1 MSETAETHLQTARTA
16 IDQCAD
22 LLAEPTPA
30 WDALYTA
37 LQTAQRAI
45 AIAEHCACIEQI
57 ASEPEPEPAPAPAP
71 VAAAPP
77 PPEPEPTPVAVAPPL
92 PEPEP
97 EPEPVAV
104 EAPPVAAPENQPLP
118 AAGTS
123 LAERLSGQRLDSLKN
138 SLSINNRV
146 RFASLLTGGD
156 VPELLDLCGELERM
170 GSFEDAQV
178 LLLERA
184 GDVDWEDEETGGV
197 EFLSLVRRLFATA

>member
-1 MSETAETHLQTARTA
+1 MSETAETHLQTARAA

-37 LQTAQRAI
+37 LHAAQRAI
-45 AIAEHCACIEQI
+45 AIAEHCASTEQV
-57 ASEPEPEPAPAPAP
+57 ASEPEPEPAIAPAP
-71 VAAAPP
+71 
-77 PPEPEPTPVAVAPPL
+77 TPVVVAPPL
-92 PEPEP
+92 PEPESEP

-104 EAPPVAAPENQPLP
+104 EPPPVAAPENQPLP

-123 LAERLSGQRLDSLKN
+123 LVERLSEQRLDSLKN

-184 GDVDWEDEETGGV
+184 GYVDWEDEETGGV

>member
-22 LLAEPTPA
+22 LLAEPAPA
-30 WDALYTA
+30 WDALHAA
-37 LQTAQRAI
+37 LHAAQRAI
-45 AIAEHCACIEQI
+45 AIAEHCASIEQV
-57 ASEPEPEPAPAPAP
+57 ASEPEPAPAPAP
-71 VAAAPP
+71 VAAAPSP
-77 PPEPEPTPVAVAPPL
+77 PRPEPEQETEPAPSP
-92 PEPEP
+92 
-97 EPEPVAV
+97 
-104 EAPPVAAPENQPLP
+104 AAASATVDAHRVTATENQPLP

-123 LAERLSGQRLDSLKN
+123 LAERLSEQRLDNLKN

-156 VPELLDLCGELERM
+156 VPTLLELCGELERM

-184 GDVDWEDEETGGV
+184 GDVDWDDEETGGV

>member
-45 AIAEHCACIEQI
+45 AIAEHCASIEQV
-57 ASEPEPEPAPAPAP
+57 ASEPEPEPAIAPAPAPAPAP

-77 PPEPEPTPVAVAPPL
+77 P
-92 PEPEP
+92 PEP

-123 LAERLSGQRLDSLKN
+123 LAERLSEQRLDSLKN

-178 LLLERA
+178 VLLERV

>member
-1 MSETAETHLQTARTA
+1 MSETAETHLQTARAA

-37 LQTAQRAI
+37 LHAAQRAI
-45 AIAEHCACIEQI
+45 AIAEHCASTEQV
-57 ASEPEPEPAPAPAP
+57 ASEPEPEPAIAPAP
-71 VAAAPP
+71 
-77 PPEPEPTPVAVAPPL
+77 TPVVVAPPL
-92 PEPEP
+92 PEPESEP

-104 EAPPVAAPENQPLP
+104 ESPPVAAPENQPLP

-123 LAERLSGQRLDSLKN
+123 LVERLSEQRLDSLKN

-170 GSFEDAQV
+170 GSFEDAQA

-184 GDVDWEDEETGGV
+184 GYVDWEDEETGGV